1 MTIRHH
7 VSLIGCALWVPFVV
21 APSAAVASVGG
32 PELPQAS
39 AVVAVEEVLTDPVEA
54 LTDGL
59 QSQDG
64 FVPIHFD
71 QETGRILLE
80 VTRLDEDF
88 LYAYGLAS
96 GLGYP
101 VGVGGAPPELPQLDR
116 GHIES
121 GNQALVHFER
131 HDSRLMLVE
140 KNLAFRALT
149 DDESQRQAV
158 ESSFPTSVLGV
169 FPIVESTSPDR
180 YLVDGTD
187 FFLSDVFD
195 VRGRLLRTG
204 VDIRIDRSRSYV
216 DMEYT
221 KAFPKNSEVRAVLT
235 FEADAPSPGLQ
246 RLVRDARTFAME
258 QHHSFVELPPP
269 GFETRKL
276 DPRVGSNPLEF
287 WDFAQ
292 PFDGDRY
299 LERYILRW
307 RLEKRDPDAEISEPV
322 EPIVYHLDPAM
333 PEPYRTAI
341 AESTLWWN
349 EAFERAGFRNAVE
362 VRDLPEGADPMD
374 ARYSVIL
381 WTHRTGQGSS
391 TGPTLFDPRTGEI
404 LKALVRLD
412 SHRGLHNY
420 NLYAGLQPAMEA
432 GGGFPVSA
440 EEFAMSVR
448 HWHAVHETGH
458 SLGFAHNFLGGALG
472 HSMMDYRPAVYG
484 VDARGQLDM
493 SEALR
498 DGLGPYDHILVQ
510 YAYTPFESPE
520 EEAAGLDAIIQEA
533 FGEGLRFLGGPD
545 ATLQGSVPQA
555 HRWIDGADLIESLAR
570 NMAVRRVGIEHF
582 DETAIRPSEPMWLL
596 ANRLTHVYL
605 LHLYHLDAATKY
617 VGGED
622 YTYAL
627 RGDGQTP
634 TRIFPAAEQREA
646 LELILEAL
654 SPESLKVP
662 ERITTL
668 IPPLAHGYYSDDLYI
683 RSPTGLVF
691 DALTLPRTLSHHVV
705 ENLLHPERASR
716 MVSFHARD
724 AANPSLGEVVSRLVE
739 ASWGAPPGG
748 ESMDRALLRITQQAV
763 LDGLFR
769 LAVDER
775 APGDVRAVADHH
787 LAQLADRLSP
797 PGAVTDE
804 DWAHRSKALR
814 DINRYVATGSV
825 PLLKTGV
832 FDVITDLNMY
842 TRWP

>member
-1 MTIRHH
+1 MTACNH
-7 VSLIGCALWVPFVV
+7 VSLIGCALWILCVV

-32 PELPQAS
+32 PEVPQAS
-39 AVVAVEEVLTDPVEA
+39 AVVALEEVLTDPVEA

-59 QSQDG
+59 QIQDG

-71 QETGRILLE
+71 EETGRILLE

-158 ESSFPTSVLGV
+158 ENSFPTSVLGV

-195 VRGRLLRTG
+195 VRGRLLSTG

-221 KAFPKNSEVRAVLT
+221 KAFPKNSEVRAVIT
-235 FEADAPSPGLQ
+235 FEVDAPSPGLQ

-269 GFETRKL
+269 GYETRKL

-341 AESTLWWN
+341 AEGAVWWN

-374 ARYSVIL
+374 ARYSMIL

-391 TGPTLFDPRTGEI
+391 TGPTLFDPARAEHDGASGGDRALRRDRHPPERAHVAVGEPADPR
-404 LKALVRLD
+404 LPPAPLSPGCGDEVRGR
-412 SHRGLHNY
+412 RGLHVCAPRGRPDPDPH
-420 NLYAGLQPAMEA
+420 LPGCGAAGSPGVDPRGPVTRIPEGARADHDADSTSGARVLLGRPLH
-432 GGGFPVSA
+432 PVS
-440 EEFAMSVR
+440 
-448 HWHAVHETGH
+448 
-458 SLGFAHNFLGGALG
+458 
-472 HSMMDYRPAVYG
+472 
-484 VDARGQLDM
+484 
-493 SEALR
+493 
-498 DGLGPYDHILVQ
+498 DGLGLRRPDPASHTVS
-510 YAYTPFESPE
+510 PRRRESP
-520 EEAAGLDAIIQEA
+520 
-533 FGEGLRFLGGPD
+533 
-545 ATLQGSVPQA
+545 S
-555 HRWIDGADLIESLAR
+555 S
-570 NMAVRRVGIEHF
+570 
-582 DETAIRPSEPMWLL
+582 
-596 ANRLTHVYL
+596 
-605 LHLYHLDAATKY
+605 
-617 VGGED
+617 
-622 YTYAL
+622 
-627 RGDGQTP
+627 
-634 TRIFPAAEQREA
+634 
-646 LELILEAL
+646 
-654 SPESLKVP
+654 
-662 ERITTL
+662 
-668 IPPLAHGYYSDDLYI
+668 
-683 RSPTGLVF
+683 
-691 DALTLPRTLSHHVV
+691 
-705 ENLLHPERASR
+705 
-716 MVSFHARD
+716 
-724 AANPSLGEVVSRLVE
+724 
-739 ASWGAPPGG
+739 
-748 ESMDRALLRITQQAV
+748 
-763 LDGLFR
+763 
-769 LAVDER
+769 
-775 APGDVRAVADHH
+775 
-787 LAQLADRLSP
+787 
-797 PGAVTDE
+797 
-804 DWAHRSKALR
+804 
-814 DINRYVATGSV
+814 
-825 PLLKTGV
+825 
-832 FDVITDLNMY
+832 
-842 TRWP
+842 